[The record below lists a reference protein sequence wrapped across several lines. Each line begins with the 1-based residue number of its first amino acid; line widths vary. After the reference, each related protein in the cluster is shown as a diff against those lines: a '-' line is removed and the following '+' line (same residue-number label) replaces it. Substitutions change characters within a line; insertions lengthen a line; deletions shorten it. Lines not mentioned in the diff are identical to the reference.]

1 MASAAAILRL
11 DANGNPRTLRL
22 LAALVEFESQYFA
35 DAASKPAENDLV
47 RAFRGGAT
55 PAVPIAKF
63 LERIQRCNHLF
74 GGSVY
79 VLAGAYLARFMRTRA
94 ARDAGILVEPAT
106 AHRLVSVAVLLGA
119 KFASPRYFKRRVES
133 FQICSD
139 KSIRASE
146 MCRLELLFL
155 RAIDYRLFIGDE
167 DFQRFFR
174 VMERGPKAPESSGS
188 CESSKKRK
196 AEAAADREEEKPRRV
211 RACGCQLPPAVA
223 S

>member
-1 MASAAAILRL
+1 MASAEAVLRL
-11 DANGNPRTLRL
+11 DANGTPRTIRL
-22 LAALVEFESQYFA
+22 LAALVDFESRHFA
-35 DAASKPAENDLV
+35 DAATKPAENDLV

-55 PAVPIAKF
+55 PAVPISEF
-63 LERIQRCNHLF
+63 LVRIQRSNYLF
-74 GGSVY
+74 DGAVY

-119 KFASPRYFKRRVES
+119 KFISPRHFERRVEA

-146 MCRLELLFL
+146 ISRLELLFL
-155 RAIDYRLFIGDE
+155 RAVDYRISIGPE
-167 DFQRFFR
+167 EFQRFFK
-174 VMERGPKAPESSGS
+174 VMERGPKPPSANSGS
-188 CESSKKRK
+188 QKRK
-196 AEAAADREEEKPRRV
+196 AEMAPDREEKKPRRV
-211 RACGCQLPPAVA
+211 PACQPPAVA